1 MRLKPEIRQMV
12 HTLCQSNLRDLL
24 PCQAILT
31 WCRAQ
36 CTTERGEEQK
46 EAVSEIFN
54 AIIIL
59 PKPPTF
65 FSHHHYHSPLSR
77 CEWVRFFLS
86 PSSSSPKNYPPSPP
100 HHHPNLYMSIYCI
113 QIVFL
118 IRQFGIYKVRARL
131 SKFLEYIK
139 WENMSGKEKTF

>member
-1 MRLKPEIRQMV
+1 MFKTHLELNAGVGQIINSTGTQLHHINPEV
-12 HTLCQSNLRDLL
+12 GSENLFIGKGKFKSKKKQEIKQIKNPL
-24 PCQAILT
+24 PRQAILT

-65 FSHHHYHSPLSR
+65 FSHHHYHLPLSR
-77 CEWVRFFLS
+77 CE
-86 PSSSSPKNYPPSPP
+86 
-100 HHHPNLYMSIYCI
+100 
-113 QIVFL
+113 
-118 IRQFGIYKVRARL
+118 
-131 SKFLEYIK
+131 
-139 WENMSGKEKTF
+139 